1 MRRATLLSILIVVAS
16 SLPLSA
22 QDVIMGGVAS
32 PRIFL
37 ASQQPDQATFVD
49 LAHPA
54 NAAGSLTHALVRI
67 FGPCPPAFR
76 LKFIRPSGTG
86 LNVFAERGPFGVANV
101 AGGLNDA
108 VLNPAVTV
116 QAGDLLGVAYIA
128 TASPNCLLPIFNASP
143 REVLMR
149 ASGDPAVGTNLTGIS
164 YLLGQSIDAR
174 ATTSTTVVGAI
185 IPAAGAAPGVNNS
198 QFKTDVQL
206 SNDTFALETGRFI
219 FHRAQ
224 VSGTGS
230 DPFLAYS
237 VPANSSVLISDVVG
251 KMGLSGVGSIDI
263 AAAVGDLPVATVRVY
278 TDGGADGTSGFT
290 AEVVPPALAR
300 PANDCVVL
308 QPPADLTKF
317 RMNVGVRTLG
327 QGATISVNG
336 GPPKS
341 YPPTYFEQVGLAT
354 FLANGGASTTG
365 FTTIAVTDGSLF
377 IYASTTDT
385 KTNDSAV
392 KFLRIATN
400 Q

>member
-1 MRRATLLSILIVVAS
+1 MRRATFLSIVILVAT

-76 LKFIRPSGTG
+76 LKFIRPSGTN

-108 VLNPAVTV
+108 VLNPPVTV

-128 TASPNCLLPIFNASP
+128 AASPNCLLPIFNASP
-143 REVLMR
+143 REVMIR
-149 ASGDPAVGTNLTGIS
+149 VSGDPAVGTNLTGIS

-174 ATTSTTVVGAI
+174 ATTSISVVGAI
-185 IPAAGAAPGVNNS
+185 IPAAGAATGVGNS

-206 SNDTFALETGRFI
+206 SNNTFALETGRFI
-219 FHRAQ
+219 YHRAQ

-230 DPFLAYS
+230 DPSLAYS
-237 VPANSSVLISDVVG
+237 VPANSSVLITDVVG
-251 KMGLSGVGSIDI
+251 KMGLSGVGS
-263 AAAVGDLPVATVRVY
+263 
-278 TDGGADGTSGFT
+278 GFT
-290 AEVVPPALAR
+290 EEVFPPDLALR
-300 PANDCVVL
+300 TNDYVVL

-327 QGATISVNG
+327 QGATISING
-336 GPPKS
+336 VPKS
-341 YPPTYFEQVGLAT
+341 YPPNYFEQVGLSA
-354 FLANGGASTTG
+354 FVGNGASSTTG
-365 FTTIAVTDGSLF
+365 FTTIAVTNGSLF
-377 IYASTTDT
+377 IYASTTDN
-385 KTNDSAV
+385 KTNDSAI
-392 KFLRIATN
+392 KFLKISTN